1 MSNRDELYTQAEEK
15 LNSFLAQ
22 QYRRKTPERYEVLR
36 IICSIDDIFT
46 LEQLADRMRA
56 EGKFQVSRSTL
67 FNIID
72 LFVEARLLIKH
83 NLPGAA
89 HYECCVQDRP
99 YLYLVCTQCGSIH
112 AIRHPQM
119 EKVIATV
126 KSRKITICQRVLYL
140 NGTCKRCEMA
150 NRKEK
155 NKRQNSNHISEQV

>member
-1 MSNRDELYTQAEEK
+1 
-15 LNSFLAQ
+15 
-22 QYRRKTPERYEVLR
+22 
-36 IICSIDDIFT
+36 
-46 LEQLADRMRA
+46 MRA

-150 NRKEK
+150 NRKER